1 MTRQAKKKTVSARAS
16 GLGQVLLLSAPDRK
30 NGAKGRQTAAPS
42 AVPSTV
48 NGEKHRLT
56 NGRRAA
62 GTANGELSSV
72 STNLQV
78 IGVKETNGHA
88 INGNHAGNGKTV
100 EKIGVAVQVGLANGH
115 GKDNIK
121 ANGNCAANRNS
132 AAVLLPLTS
141 AGSTP
146 STAEKIS
153 RPVAQDRE
161 LVDRCLAKDVGAWSQ
176 MYARFHG
183 SLIASVR
190 AFLGQAGRD
199 AHLVEEIA
207 ARVWYALV
215 RDDFWLLARF
225 DVRRGCRLSTF
236 LSLIA
241 KAQARLLLRSE
252 RRRKSRELAVARE
265 EVEPP
270 HNAGLFSL
278 TGEEFIA
285 TLSPAEKRFLVDV
298 LVATSDRDAR
308 ERYTSQNLWQLRRRV
323 REKLIKF
330 LE

>member
-1 MTRQAKKKTVSARAS
+1 MLLLEAPSRKAGAKKERSA
-16 GLGQVLLLSAPDRK
+16 
-30 NGAKGRQTAAPS
+30 
-42 AVPSTV
+42 
-48 NGEKHRLT
+48 
-56 NGRRAA
+56 
-62 GTANGELSSV
+62 SV
-72 STNLQV
+72 AIAFIENL
-78 IGVKETNGHA
+78 N
-88 INGNHAGNGKTV
+88 GNGK
-100 EKIGVAVQVGLANGH
+100 VADIPGTHAHLIAGNESNGRAGKAANGVNNGVCLAPNAVNGNGVPH
-115 GKDNIK
+115 RK
-121 ANGNCAANRNS
+121 ANGSGANAGLETLVESHPSSATANSVVNGS
-132 AAVLLPLTS
+132 AAM
-141 AGSTP
+141 
-146 STAEKIS
+146 IS

-161 LVDRCLAKDVGAWSQ
+161 LVDRCLARDVGAWTL
-176 MYARFHG
+176 MYARFHV
-183 SLIASVR
+183 SLVASVR

-252 RRRKSRELAVARE
+252 RRRKSRELAVARN

-270 HNAGLFSL
+270 QDAGLYSL

-285 TLSPAEKRFLVDV
+285 TLSLAEKRFLVDV
-298 LVATSDRDAR
+298 LVASTDHDAR
-308 ERYTSQNLWQLRRRV
+308 DRYSSQNLWQLRRRV